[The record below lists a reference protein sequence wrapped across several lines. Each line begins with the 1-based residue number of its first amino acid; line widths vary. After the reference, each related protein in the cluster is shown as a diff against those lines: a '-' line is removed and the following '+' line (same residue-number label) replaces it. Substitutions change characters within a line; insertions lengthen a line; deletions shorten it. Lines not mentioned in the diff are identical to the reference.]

1 MAVWF
6 IFPLFIIII
15 YFEQPPRVKN
25 DPWPFFVLF
34 LLKMYHTI
42 TSSLIT
48 TFTRNISDTHSII
61 NILIK
66 IFILEV
72 KQIFIHILTL
82 HIYLFI
88 FTLFYTHIIF
98 HFFSNMLW
106 TFPTL
111 FNIFISI
118 NKMLFAS
125 IYVSCSY
132 FVTKN
137 ICEDV
142 QFFFFSFDRQTY
154 FHLGSFLPLVL
165 KFTWTAFSISIL
177 VNKLHILQ

>member
-1 MAVWF
+1 MTVWF

-42 TSSLIT
+42 TPSLIT

-61 NILIK
+61 NSLIK

-88 FTLFYTHIIF
+88 FTIFYTRIIF

-111 FNIFISI
+111 FNIFIST
-118 NKMLFAS
+118 NKMLFVS
-125 IYVSCSY
+125 IYVSCNY

-137 ICEDV
+137 IYEGV
-142 QFFFFSFDRQTY
+142 QFFFSFDRQTY
-154 FHLGSFLPLVL
+154 FHLGSFLSLVL
-165 KFTWTAFSISIL
+165 KFTWTAFSLSIL